1 MGLQKGMTNNPNGRP
16 LGSLNKKTLEW
27 EEFGRTFVAEAL
39 PKVAEF
45 INECMDSRDEDLK
58 FKAASLTL
66 DVLEYFKPKQARI
79 THSGDEKAPV
89 IIQVHSDL

>member
-45 INECMDSRDEDLK
+45 INECMDSR
-58 FKAASLTL
+58 
-66 DVLEYFKPKQARI
+66 RR
-79 THSGDEKAPV
+79 
-89 IIQVHSDL
+89 

>member
-1 MGLQKGMTNNPNGRP
+1 MPSKGIINNPNGRP
-16 LGSLNKKTLEW
+16 PGSLNKKTLEW
-27 EEFGRTFVAEAL
+27 EEFGRDFVADAL

-45 INECMDSRDEDLK
+45 INECMDSRDEDLR
-58 FKAASLTL
+58 FKASALAL

>member
-16 LGSLNKKTLEW
+16 LGSLNQKTLEW

-39 PKVAEF
+39 PKVATF

-58 FKAASLTL
+58 FKASALTL
-66 DVLEYFKPKQARI
+66 DVLEYFKPKQARV
-79 THSGDEKAPV
+79 TMAGDSKAPV
-89 IIQVHSDL
+89 VIQVHPDL

>member
-1 MGLQKGMTNNPNGRP
+1 MPSKGIINNPNGRP

-27 EEFGRTFVAEAL
+27 EEFGKDFVADAL
-39 PKVAEF
+39 PKVAKF

-58 FKAASLTL
+58 FKAAGLTL

>member
-1 MGLQKGMTNNPNGRP
+1 MPSKGVVNNPKGRP
-16 LGSLNKKTLEW
+16 VGTKNVRTLEW
-27 EEFGRTFVAEAL
+27 EAFGKDFVSEAL

-45 INECMDSRDEDLK
+45 INECMDSNDEDLK
-58 FKAASLTL
+58 FKAASLAL

>member
-27 EEFGRTFVAEAL
+27 DEFGCTFVAEAL
-39 PKVAEF
+39 PKVAAF
-45 INECMDSRDEDLK
+45 INECMDSKDEDLK
-58 FKAASLTL
+58 FKAAGLTL

>member
-16 LGSLNKKTLEW
+16 LGSLNQKTLEW

-39 PKVAEF
+39 PKVAIF

-58 FKAASLTL
+58 FKASALTL
-66 DVLEYFKPKQARI
+66 DVLEYFKPKQARV
-79 THSGDEKAPV
+79 TMAGDSKAPV
-89 IIQVHSDL
+89 VIQVHPDL

>member
-16 LGSLNKKTLEW
+16 IGSLNKKTLEW
-27 EEFGRTFVAEAL
+27 EEFGSKFVAEAL

-45 INECMDSRDEDLK
+45 VNECMDSRDEDLK
-58 FKAASLTL
+58 FKASALAL

-79 THSGDEKAPV
+79 QHSGDDKAPV

>member
-1 MGLQKGMTNNPNGRP
+1 MPSKGVINNPNGRP
-16 LGSLNKKTLEW
+16 VGTKNVRTLEW
-27 EEFGRTFVAEAL
+27 EAFGKDFVAEAL
-39 PKVAEF
+39 PKVAVF
-45 INECMDSRDEDLK
+45 IHECMDSRDEDLK

>member
-1 MGLQKGMTNNPNGRP
+1 MPSKGVINNPNGRP
-16 LGSLNKKTLEW
+16 VGTKNVRTLEW
-27 EEFGRTFVAEAL
+27 EAFGKDFVAEAL
-39 PKVAEF
+39 PKVAVF

-66 DVLEYFKPKQARI
+66 DVLEYFKPKQARV
-79 THSGDEKAPV
+79 THAGDEKAPV

>member
-16 LGSLNKKTLEW
+16 MGSLNKKTLEW
-27 EEFGRTFVAEAL
+27 EEFGCTFVAEAL
-39 PKVAEF
+39 PKVALF
-45 INECMDSRDEDLK
+45 INECMDSHDEDLK
-58 FKAASLTL
+58 FKAAGLTL

-79 THSGDEKAPV
+79 THSGDDKAPV

>member
-1 MGLQKGMTNNPNGRP
+1 MPSKGVINNPNGRP
-16 LGSLNKKTLEW
+16 IGTKNVRTLEW
-27 EEFGRTFVAEAL
+27 EAFGKDFVAEAL
-39 PKVAEF
+39 PKVAVF

>member
-45 INECMDSRDEDLK
+45 VNECMDSNDEDLK
-58 FKAASLTL
+58 FKASNLAL
-66 DVLEYFKPKQARI
+66 DVLEYFKPKQARV
-79 THSGDEKAPV
+79 TVAGDQKAPV
-89 IIQVHSDL
+89 VINVHSDL

>member
-16 LGSLNKKTLEW
+16 LGSLNQKTLEW

-39 PKVAEF
+39 PKVAIF

-58 FKAASLTL
+58 FKASALTL
-66 DVLEYFKPKQARI
+66 DVLEYFKPKQARV
-79 THSGDEKAPV
+79 TMAGDSKAPV
-89 IIQVHSDL
+89 VIQVHSDL

>member
-1 MGLQKGMTNNPNGRP
+1 
-16 LGSLNKKTLEW
+16 
-27 EEFGRTFVAEAL
+27 
-39 PKVAEF
+39 
-45 INECMDSRDEDLK
+45 MDSRDEDLK
-58 FKAASLTL
+58 FKASALTL